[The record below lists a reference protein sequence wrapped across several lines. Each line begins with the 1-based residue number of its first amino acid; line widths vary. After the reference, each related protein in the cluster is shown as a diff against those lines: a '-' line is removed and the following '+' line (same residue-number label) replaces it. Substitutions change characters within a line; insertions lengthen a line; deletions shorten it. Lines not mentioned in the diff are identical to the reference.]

1 MRDIILSSVSM
12 QQILDKYGIKNNG
25 KMFSCPFH
33 GEDKH
38 PSAKIYKNSYCCFG
52 CHNAGDT
59 IRFVENLF
67 NLSFKEAM
75 QKINLDFNLG
85 LDPNYKIDYD
95 KLNKIKSEQFERRKI
110 QEKQKKKYCEL
121 CDLKIVYQKVLKYF
135 KSKKIT
141 VNNWETLTMIIS
153 DFEIKLIQIENNL
166 QILDEKLSSRI

>member
-1 MRDIILSSVSM
+1 MLQQRFIKILIV
-12 QQILDKYGIKNNG
+12 
-25 KMFSCPFH
+25 
-33 GEDKH
+33 
-38 PSAKIYKNSYCCFG
+38 AFG

-59 IRFVENLF
+59 IRFVENYF

-75 QKINLDFNLG
+75 QKINIDFNLG

-121 CDLKIVYQKVLKYF
+121 CDTKFVYQKILKYF
-135 KSKKIT
+135 KRKKIT

-153 DFEIKLIQIENNL
+153 DLEIKLFQIENSL